1 LINQAVAEVKGARE
15 AERAADKLAFNE
27 RRLAEQEQRRRDE
40 FKALLP
46 IKQQTA
52 DASTTRANRP
62 PSSGGG
68 GSGGGAA
75 KVRSTKVDGDGN
87 VIAIMSDGT
96 TKDLGIKSDTF
107 NKSIAT
113 TIKNMA
119 GENFNFK
126 NLPEAEK
133 REKAIERLTG
143 GTGAPK
149 TGDNPKASSFKP
161 GETKVIQAGP
171 NKGKTAVYDG
181 TGWALK

>member
-1 LINQAVAEVKGARE
+1 
-15 AERAADKLAFNE
+15 
-27 RRLAEQEQRRRDE
+27 
-40 FKALLP
+40 
-46 IKQQTA
+46 
-52 DASTTRANRP
+52 
-62 PSSGGG
+62 
-68 GSGGGAA
+68 
-75 KVRSTKVDGDGN
+75 

-149 TGDNPKASSFKP
+149 TGDNKP
-161 GETKVIQAGP
+161 GESSASSSAVAKPKTQAEFDKLPPGALYVNP
-171 NKGKTAVYDG
+171 KDGKTYSKNDP
-181 TGWALK
+181 KK